1 MEKGLEYLK
10 ASADHG
16 NAYAAELL
24 RSIQY
29 QQTRG
34 VAMAANSLVDQLA
47 RLFQE
52 KRQTQEEGKRIR
64 TDRKYRREI
73 DEKKQALGIR
83 D

>member
-1 MEKGLEYLK
+1 M
-10 ASADHG
+10 SV
-16 NAYAAELL
+16 
-24 RSIQY
+24 
-29 QQTRG
+29 G
-34 VAMAANSLVDQLA
+34 VSVVMAANSLLTQLG

-52 KRQTQEEGKRIR
+52 KQQKQEQSQQIR